1 MTVTSMTY
9 VRCVLIRDLLSL
21 SAEEAAKHIGE
32 NASVR
37 EWINWECNKE
47 PVPEYV
53 VKRISDINLKH
64 QRLIKMMAE
73 SQDHSSFI
81 LSHYMTF
88 EDYQADHPAESY
100 IDWVVAKHVSQFANI
115 EETQQ
120 LRR

>member
-1 MTVTSMTY
+1 MTVTSMMY

-21 SAEEAAKHIGE
+21 SVEEAAQYIGE
-32 NASVR
+32 NVSVGD
-37 EWINWECNKE
+37 WLDWESNRV

-53 VKRISDINLKH
+53 AKRIGDINLRH

-88 EDYQADHPAESY
+88 EDYQAAHPAESF

>member
-1 MTVTSMTY
+1 MTVTSMMY

-21 SAEEAAKHIGE
+21 PVEQAAQYIGE
-32 NASVR
+32 NISVR
-37 EWINWECNKE
+37 DWLDWESNRA
-47 PVPEYV
+47 PVTEYV
-53 VKRISDINLKH
+53 AKRISDINLKH
-64 QRLIKMMAE
+64 QKIIKMMAE

-88 EDYQADHPAESY
+88 EDYQADHQAESY

-115 EETQQ
+115 KETQQ